1 MSHEEM
7 HQEGIQLAHTYLA
20 LIACSSTIACVAIYQ
35 ISAGSTVITRGEFYT
50 LISLSTILSI
60 SNESDVALTGVA
72 TNGLIQARRILI
84 TIMGTLGA
92 FIDILRI

>member
-1 MSHEEM
+1 M
-7 HQEGIQLAHTYLA
+7 
-20 LIACSSTIACVAIYQ
+20 
-35 ISAGSTVITRGEFYT
+35 T
-50 LISLSTILSI
+50 LINLSTILSI